1 MIDITMSEFLSDP
14 EKYLKNAVENDDF
27 FTVQAKSG
35 KAVVISEAEWNIM
48 RDALKAV
55 ITHK

>member
-1 MIDITMSEFLSDP
+1 MINITMLDFLSEP
-14 EKYLKNAVENDDF
+14 ETYLKNAAENDDF
-27 FTVQAKSG
+27 FTVQTKSG

-48 RDALKAV
+48 RDALKLV

>member
-14 EKYLKNAVENDDF
+14 EIYLKNAVENDDF

-55 ITHK
+55 ITSK

>member
-1 MIDITMSEFLSDP
+1 MIDISMREFLSDP
-14 EKYLKNAVENDDF
+14 QTYIKNAAENDDF
-27 FTVQAKSG
+27 FTVQTKSG

-48 RDALKAV
+48 RDALKLV

>member
-1 MIDITMSEFLSDP
+1 MLNLTISDFMSDP
-14 EKYLKNAVENDDF
+14 ETYLKNAAGNDDF
-27 FTVQAKSG
+27 FTVQTEGG

-55 ITHK
+55 ITQK